1 MEQKYEKKYEKISEN
16 YCNNC
21 GKQGH
26 MYHQCKM
33 PIISIGTIVFRQN
46 ENQADLQFLMIRRKH
61 TLGFMDFMRG
71 KYSIYNKEYIVNL
84 LKEMTITE
92 KKMILEN
99 DFPFLWKHLWNSNI
113 SQQYKQEEHISEEK
127 FLSLKTGVLIQNH
140 FYSLN
145 TMISEVSNEEQWEEP
160 EWGFPKG
167 RRNYFEKD
175 YECALR
181 EFAEETGYDKNS
193 LKNIDNILP
202 FEEIFTGSNY
212 KSYKHKYY
220 LLQMKD
226 SPPPKVISPFDNSE
240 VSKVEWKTYEQCMET
255 IRPYNLEKKRLLT
268 NIYKCLKQYKLTVSL
283 DN

>member
-1 MEQKYEKKYEKISEN
+1 MIMEKKHEKLSEN

-33 PIISIGTIVFRQN
+33 PIISIGTIVFKKSEEDGN
-46 ENQADLQFLMIRRKH
+46 TQFLMIRRKH

-71 KYSIYNKEYIVNL
+71 KYSVYNKDYIVNYL
-84 LKEMTITE
+84 REMTVSE
-92 KKMILEN
+92 KNMILEN
-99 DFPFLWKHLWNSNI
+99 DFQFVWNYLWNKNI
-113 SQQYKQEEHISEEK
+113 SQQYKQEEQISEEK
-127 FLSLKTGVLIQNH
+127 FNSLKNGVLIQNQ

-145 TMISEVSNEEQWEEP
+145 TMISEISQEVQWEEP

-167 RRNYFEKD
+167 RRNYYERD
-175 YECALR
+175 YDCALR
-181 EFAEETGYDKNS
+181 EFSEETGYDKRS
-193 LKNIDNILP
+193 LKNIDNIIP

-220 LLQMKD
+220 LLKMNA
-226 SPPPKVISPFDNSE
+226 PIPKTTLPFDKSE
-240 VSKVEWKTYEQCMET
+240 VSKVEWKTYEECMEC

-268 NIYKCLKQYKLTVSL
+268 NIFNCLKKYKFTE
-283 DN
+283 